1 MEYILITLIVLG
13 ITIFI
18 CYPFFTKTGSENL
31 FEEDKKNYTEIRKSD
46 LQLLE
51 ENKLELYSAIK
62 EIEFDHGLGKLTDED
77 YKELRESYIY
87 EAAKVVRKIE
97 ELSHKNH
104 LSIEDKIEQE
114 IRNSKNISS
123 QIKDGIEEEIKK
135 YGPKRTN

>member
-1 MEYILITLIVLG
+1 MLG

-31 FEEDKKNYTEIRKSD
+31 FEEDKKNYTEKRKSD

-97 ELSHKNH
+97 ELSHKNN

-114 IRNSKNISS
+114 IRSSKNSSS

-135 YGPKRTN
+135 HRNKKD

>member
-31 FEEDKKNYTEIRKSD
+31 FEEDKKNYTEKRKSD

-97 ELSHKNH
+97 ELSHKNN

-114 IRNSKNISS
+114 IRNSENSSS
-123 QIKDGIEEEIKK
+123 QIEDGIEQEIKK
-135 YGPKRTN
+135 HRNKKD

>member
-123 QIKDGIEEEIKK
+123 QIEDGIEEEIKK
-135 YGPKRTN
+135 HRNKKD

>member
-97 ELSHKNH
+97 ELSHKNN

-114 IRNSKNISS
+114 IRSSKNSSS

-135 YGPKRTN
+135 HRNKKD

>member
-31 FEEDKKNYTEIRKSD
+31 FEEDKKNYTEKRKSD

-97 ELSHKNH
+97 ELSHKNN
-104 LSIEDKIEQE
+104 LNIEDNIEQE
-114 IRNSKNISS
+114 IRNSENSSS
-123 QIKDGIEEEIKK
+123 QIEDDIEQEIIKHRNIKD
-135 YGPKRTN
+135 

>member
-31 FEEDKKNYTEIRKSD
+31 FEEDKKNYTEKRKSD

-97 ELSHKNH
+97 ELSHKNN
-104 LSIEDKIEQE
+104 LSIEDKIEQI
-114 IRNSKNISS
+114 IRNSENSSS
-123 QIKDGIEEEIKK
+123 QIEDGIEQEIKK
-135 YGPKRTN
+135 HRNKKD

>member
-31 FEEDKKNYTEIRKSD
+31 FEEDKKNYTEKRKSD

-97 ELSHKNH
+97 ELSHKNN

-114 IRNSKNISS
+114 IRNSKNSSS
-123 QIKDGIEEEIKK
+123 QIEDGIEQEIKK
-135 YGPKRTN
+135 HRNKKD

>member
-1 MEYILITLIVLG
+1 MEYIIITLIVLG

-31 FEEDKKNYTEIRKSD
+31 FEEDKKNYTEKRKSD

-97 ELSHKNH
+97 ELSHKNN

-114 IRNSKNISS
+114 IRNSKNSSS
-123 QIKDGIEEEIKK
+123 QIEDGLEEEIKK
-135 YGPKRTN
+135 HRNKKD

>member
-13 ITIFI
+13 ITMFI

-31 FEEDKKNYTEIRKSD
+31 FEEDKKNYTEKRKSD

-77 YKELRESYIY
+77 YKELRGSYIY

-97 ELSHKNH
+97 ELSHKNN
-104 LSIEDKIEQE
+104 LSIEDNIEQIIRNSENSSSQIEDGIEQE
-114 IRNSKNISS
+114 IKKHRNK
-123 QIKDGIEEEIKK
+123 KD
-135 YGPKRTN
+135 

>member
-31 FEEDKKNYTEIRKSD
+31 FEEDKKNYTEKRKSD

-97 ELSHKNH
+97 ELSHKNN

-114 IRNSKNISS
+114 IRNSKSSSS
-123 QIKDGIEEEIKK
+123 QIEDGIEQEIKK
-135 YGPKRTN
+135 HRNKKD

>member
-31 FEEDKKNYTEIRKSD
+31 FEEDKKNYTEKRKSD

-77 YKELRESYIY
+77 YKELRRSYIY

-97 ELSHKNH
+97 ELSHKNN

-114 IRNSKNISS
+114 IRNSENSSS
-123 QIKDGIEEEIKK
+123 QIEDGIEQEIKK
-135 YGPKRTN
+135 HRNKKD

>member
-31 FEEDKKNYTEIRKSD
+31 FEEDKKNYTEKRKSD
-46 LQLLE
+46 LQILE

-62 EIEFDHGLGKLTDED
+62 EIEFDHGLGKLSDED

-87 EAAKVVRKIE
+87 EAAKVVRKIG
-97 ELSHKNH
+97 ELPLTNDVSAGDK
-104 LSIEDKIEQE
+104 IEDEIKNSRKKSSPIEDDIEQE
-114 IRNSKNISS
+114 IKKHRN
-123 QIKDGIEEEIKK
+123 IKD
-135 YGPKRTN
+135 

>member
-31 FEEDKKNYTEIRKSD
+31 FEEDKKNYTEKRKSD

-97 ELSHKNH
+97 ELSHKNK

-114 IRNSKNISS
+114 IRNSKSSSS
-123 QIKDGIEEEIKK
+123 QIEDGIEQEIKK
-135 YGPKRTN
+135 HRNKKD

>member
-31 FEEDKKNYTEIRKSD
+31 FEEDKKNYTEKRKSD

-97 ELSHKNH
+97 ELSHKNN

-123 QIKDGIEEEIKK
+123 QIEDGIEEEIKK
-135 YGPKRTN
+135 HRNKKD

>member
-135 YGPKRTN
+135 HRNKKD

>member
-114 IRNSKNISS
+114 IRNSKYSSS
-123 QIKDGIEEEIKK
+123 QIEDGIEEEIKK
-135 YGPKRTN
+135 YRNKKD

>member
-31 FEEDKKNYTEIRKSD
+31 FEEDKKNYTEKRKSD

-97 ELSHKNH
+97 ELSHKNN

-114 IRNSKNISS
+114 IRNSKNSSS
-123 QIKDGIEEEIKK
+123 QIEDGIEEEIKK
-135 YGPKRTN
+135 HRNKKD

>member
-31 FEEDKKNYTEIRKSD
+31 FEEDKKNYTEKRKSD

-87 EAAKVVRKIE
+87 EAAKVVRKFE
-97 ELSHKNH
+97 ELSHKNN

-114 IRNSKNISS
+114 IRNSKNSSS
-123 QIKDGIEEEIKK
+123 QIEDGIEQEIKK
-135 YGPKRTN
+135 HRNKKD

>member
-31 FEEDKKNYTEIRKSD
+31 FEEDKKNYTEKRKSD

-97 ELSHKNH
+97 ELSHKNK
-104 LSIEDKIEQE
+104 LSIEDKIEQI
-114 IRNSKNISS
+114 IRNSENSSS
-123 QIKDGIEEEIKK
+123 QIEDGIEQEIKK
-135 YGPKRTN
+135 HRNKKD

>member
-31 FEEDKKNYTEIRKSD
+31 FEEDKKNYTEKRKSD

-135 YGPKRTN
+135 YRTKKD

>member
-13 ITIFI
+13 ITIFV
-18 CYPFFTKTGSENL
+18 CYPFFTKTVSENL
-31 FEEDKKNYTEIRKSD
+31 FEEDKKNYTEKRKSD

-97 ELSHKNH
+97 ELSHKNN

-135 YGPKRTN
+135 HRNKKD

>member
-31 FEEDKKNYTEIRKSD
+31 FEEDKKNYTEKRKSD

-87 EAAKVVRKIE
+87 EAAKVVRKIG
-97 ELSHKNH
+97 ELSHKNN

-114 IRNSKNISS
+114 IRNSENSSS
-123 QIKDGIEEEIKK
+123 QIEDGIEQEIKK
-135 YGPKRTN
+135 HRNKKD

>member
-31 FEEDKKNYTEIRKSD
+31 FEEDKKNYTEKRKSD

-97 ELSHKNH
+97 ELSHKNK
-104 LSIEDKIEQE
+104 LSSEDKIEQE
-114 IRNSKNISS
+114 IRNSKNSSS
-123 QIKDGIEEEIKK
+123 QIEDGIEQEIKK
-135 YGPKRTN
+135 HRNKKD

>member
-31 FEEDKKNYTEIRKSD
+31 FEEDKKNYTEKRKSD

-97 ELSHKNH
+97 ELSHKNN
-104 LSIEDKIEQE
+104 LNIEDNIEQE
-114 IRNSKNISS
+114 IRNSENSS
-123 QIKDGIEEEIKK
+123 SPIEDDIEQEIKK
-135 YGPKRTN
+135 HRNIKD

>member
-123 QIKDGIEEEIKK
+123 QIKDGIEEEVKK
-135 YGPKRTN
+135 YRTKKD

>member
-1 MEYILITLIVLG
+1 MEYIFITLIVLG

-114 IRNSKNISS
+114 IRSSKNSSS

-135 YGPKRTN
+135 YRTKKD

>member
-77 YKELRESYIY
+77 FKELRESYIY

-97 ELSHKNH
+97 ESSHKNN

-114 IRNSKNISS
+114 IRSSKNSSS
-123 QIKDGIEEEIKK
+123 QIEDGIEEENKK
-135 YGPKRTN
+135 HRNKKD

>member
-31 FEEDKKNYTEIRKSD
+31 FEEDKKNYTEKRKSD

-97 ELSHKNH
+97 ELSHKNK
-104 LSIEDKIEQE
+104 LSIEGKIEQE
-114 IRNSKNISS
+114 IKNSKNSSS
-123 QIKDGIEEEIKK
+123 QIEDGIEQEIKK
-135 YGPKRTN
+135 HRNKKD

>member
-31 FEEDKKNYTEIRKSD
+31 FEEDKKNYTEKRKSD
-46 LQLLE
+46 LQILE
-51 ENKLELYSAIK
+51 ENKLDLYSAIK

-97 ELSHKNH
+97 ELSHKNN

-114 IRNSKNISS
+114 IRNSKNSSS
-123 QIKDGIEEEIKK
+123 QIEDGIEQEIKK
-135 YGPKRTN
+135 HRNKKD

>member
-31 FEEDKKNYTEIRKSD
+31 FEEDKKNYTEKRKSD

-97 ELSHKNH
+97 ELSHKNK

-114 IRNSKNISS
+114 IRNSKNSSS
-123 QIKDGIEEEIKK
+123 QIEDGIEQEIKK
-135 YGPKRTN
+135 HRNKKD